1 MFALTTYPPRWVFL
15 LFKYAMNNKQTD
27 NNKWSFA
34 VDRGG
39 TFTDVIGVDPDG
51 RFHTHKLLSSSPD
64 YNDASIEG
72 IRRVLGTSG
81 PLPADR
87 IAAIRFGTTVATN
100 ALLERKGRK
109 AALFITAGFRD
120 LLEIGHQARP
130 DLFALSVQKNPP
142 LYDDVFEVTER
153 VDADGHLLIPL
164 DEHRLMAMAQAAR
177 AKGYT
182 SAAVVLLHS
191 WKNSAHEKRCET
203 ILRQAGLSD
212 VYLSHET
219 MNLIKIVSRGQTC
232 LVDAYLGPV
241 LGDYLAGIGNE
252 TQGIAIEFMDSA
264 GSLAPPEAFSGKD
277 ALLSGPAGGAQAVAE
292 LAERLGL
299 DGAVGFDMGGT
310 STDVTR
316 FDGSFEKR
324 YNHEMAGVS
333 LQKEMIA
340 IHTVA
345 AGGGSILTY
354 GSGRLQVGPESA
366 GAFPGP
372 ACYGFGGPLTVTDA
386 NVMTGRVCADFFP
399 KTFGKDRNSP
409 LNPRIVEEQFQCL
422 AESINNETTEH
433 SLQELAAGFL
443 RIADEKMALAIRE
456 ISVSKGYDLRNYA
469 LVCFGGA
476 GGQHVCPVARLLGM
490 DEAVVHPLG
499 GLMSAYGIGL
509 SMPSVR
515 SAETVLLPFTPD
527 NLPSLRQRFDLQR
540 TALIAQCNYGDS
552 ATAIESIDLRP
563 IGADQ
568 PLTVPFGSYEKT
580 LASFQK
586 KYHQLF
592 GFYPEESLLEVVNLR
607 LTLQAE
613 TSFFPHY
620 SDSTIGT
627 CPAGDRLQGRLL
639 QNDAP
644 QPERMH
650 SFVYGEGTSCTG
662 PLYRRE
668 KLPAGM
674 EISGPAVIID
684 PYITIII
691 DPDFNAR
698 IETDGIIRL
707 RRHEETA
714 QTKEQHSAI
723 SHEPDPVQ
731 LEIFNN
737 LFSSVA
743 TEMGH
748 VLSHT
753 SHSVNIKERHDFSC
767 ALFDGT
773 GDLVANAPH
782 IPVHLG
788 AMSET
793 IKALIGEQGDRLKEG
808 QVYMANNP
816 YRGGSHL
823 PDITVMSPHF
833 HNGEL
838 CFFTAARG
846 HHADIGGKTAGSMPP
861 EASHIDDEGILI
873 DTMLIAEQ
881 GRFLDEAVCRTLSST
896 DYPARNL
903 PERLADLKAQAAA
916 CSRGA
921 VELNR
926 ILESYGWP
934 MVNRYMAYIQDN
946 SEQAVRR
953 ALAGFLEGQQ
963 QVTRQFEDYLDDGT
977 RIAVKLT
984 IRADDDTAQS
994 ASATIDFTGTGQA
1007 HFSDNLNAPAAV
1019 TRSAVLYVMRCLT
1032 GLDIPLNSGCL
1043 KPVTIVSE
1051 SGTLINPDY
1060 PAPVASGNVETSQRI
1075 VDVLLGAFGVAAA
1088 SQGTMN
1094 NLLFQSEGSAP
1105 YYETI
1110 AGGAGATAESDGASA
1125 VQVHMTNTRI
1135 TDPEILESR
1144 YRHVRLERFELRHG
1158 SGGKGVRRGGQG
1170 TIRQIRF
1177 LRPASVSLLSERRH
1191 YPPYGM
1197 AGGEA
1202 GQQGRNSLIK
1212 KNGAR
1217 VELPSRTQ
1225 LQMEADD
1232 LLSIETPGGGGFGT
1246 AEDD

>member
-1 MFALTTYPPRWVFL
+1 
-15 LFKYAMNNKQTD
+15 MNNEPTD
-27 NNKWSFA
+27 NKWSFA

-51 RFHTHKLLSSSPD
+51 RFHTRKLLSSSPEYD
-64 YNDASIEG
+64 DASIEG
-72 IRRVLGTSG
+72 IRRILSNNG

-130 DLFALSVQKNPP
+130 DLFALSVRKNPP
-142 LYDDVFEVTER
+142 LYDDVYEVIER
-153 VDADGHLLIPL
+153 IDADGHPLTPL
-164 DEHRLMAMAQAAR
+164 DEHQLKAMARAAR
-177 AKGYT
+177 ARGYA
-182 SAAVVLLHS
+182 SAAVVLMHS
-191 WKNSAHEKRCET
+191 WKNSAHEKRCGE
-203 ILRQAGLSD
+203 ILRQAGLTD
-212 VYLSHET
+212 IYLSHET
-219 MNLIKIVSRGQTC
+219 MNLIKIVSRGQTS

-241 LGDYLAGIGNE
+241 LGDYLAGIRNE
-252 TQGIAIEFMDSA
+252 TAGITIQFMDSA
-264 GSLAPPEAFSGKD
+264 GSLAPPEAFTGKD
-277 ALLSGPAGGAQAVAE
+277 ALLSGPAGGARAVSQ
-292 LAERLGL
+292 LASQLGL
-299 DGAVGFDMGGT
+299 DGAIGFDMGGT

-316 FDGSFEKR
+316 FDGGFEKR
-324 YNHEMAGVS
+324 YDHEMAGVS

-354 GSGRLQVGPESA
+354 DSGRLQVGPASA

-386 NVMTGRVCADFFP
+386 NLMSGRICADYFP
-399 KTFGKDRNSP
+399 ETFGEDRNSP
-409 LNPRIVEEQFQCL
+409 LNPRLVEEKFRRL
-422 AESINNETTEH
+422 AEEIDTNATD
-433 SLQELAAGFL
+433 LRQLAAGFL

-456 ISVSKGYDLRNYA
+456 ISVSKGYDLRHYA

-490 DEAVVHPLG
+490 NEAVVHPLG

-509 SMPSVR
+509 SMPSAR
-515 SAETVLLPFTPD
+515 SAKTLLMPFTPD
-527 NLPSLRQRFDLQR
+527 NLPRLRKQFDQQRA
-540 TALIAQCNYGDS
+540 ALAARSHFGDS
-552 ATAIESIDLRP
+552 AVAIESVDLRP

-568 PLTVPFGSYEKT
+568 PLTIPFGSYEET
-580 LASFQK
+580 LARFQD
-586 KYHQLF
+586 KYQQLF
-592 GFYPEESLLEVVNLR
+592 GFYPEESPLEVVNLR

-613 TSFFPHY
+613 TPFFPPY
-620 SDSTIGT
+620 DDVEGG
-627 CPAGDRLQGRLL
+627 PAID
-639 QNDAP
+639 P

-650 SFVYGEGTSCTG
+650 TFVSGNGTPCTG

-668 KLPAGM
+668 QLPTGM
-674 EISGPAVIID
+674 TISGPAMIID
-684 PYITIII
+684 PFITVII
-691 DPDFNAR
+691 DPDFKAR
-698 IETDGIIRL
+698 IEAGGIIRL
-707 RRHEETA
+707 HRLEQA
-714 QTKEQHSAI
+714 SPAKEPQAAAD
-723 SHEPDPVQ
+723 HEPDPVQ

-748 VLSHT
+748 LLSHT
-753 SHSVNIKERHDFSC
+753 AHSVNIKERLDFSC
-767 ALFDGT
+767 ALFDT
-773 GDLVANAPH
+773 RGDLVANAPH

-793 IKALIGEQGDRLKEG
+793 IKALIEERGERLEEG

-873 DTMLIAEQ
+873 DTLLIAEQ
-881 GRFLDEAVCRTLSST
+881 GRFLDEVVCRTLSRT

-926 ILESYGWP
+926 ILDSYGWP
-934 MVNRYMAYIQDN
+934 MVSRYMTYIQDN

-953 ALAGFLEGQQ
+953 ALAGFLEGRQ
-963 QVTRQFEDYLDDGT
+963 QVTRQFEDFLDDGT
-977 RIAVKLT
+977 RIAVTLT
-984 IRADDDTAQS
+984 IRADDHRARS
-994 ASATIDFTGTGQA
+994 ASVTIDFTGTGPA
-1007 HFSDNLNAPAAV
+1007 HFTDNLNAPAAV
-1019 TRSAVLYVMRCLT
+1019 ACSAVLYVMRCLT

-1043 KPVTIVSE
+1043 KPVTIISA
-1051 SGTLINPDY
+1051 SGTLITPEY

-1075 VDVLLGAFGVAAA
+1075 VDTLLGAFGIAAA

-1094 NLLFQSEGSAP
+1094 NLLFQSQGGAP

-1125 VQVHMTNTRI
+1125 VQVHMTNTRM

-1144 YRHVRLERFELRHG
+1144 YHHVRLERFELRRN
-1158 SGGKGVRRGGQG
+1158 SGGRGIKQGGNGV
-1170 TIRQIRF
+1170 IRQLRF
-1177 LRPASVSLLSERRH
+1177 LKPTSVSLLSERRRCA
-1191 YPPYGM
+1191 PYGM

-1202 GQQGRNSLIK
+1202 GKKGRNSLVRQD
-1212 KNGAR
+1212 GTR
-1217 VELPSRTQ
+1217 VELPSRIQ
-1225 LQMEADD
+1225 LQMEAGD
-1232 LLSIETPGGGGFGT
+1232 LLSIETPGGGGFGE
-1246 AEDD
+1246 ASDV

>member
-1 MFALTTYPPRWVFL
+1 
-15 LFKYAMNNKQTD
+15 MNR
-27 NNKWSFA
+27 WSFTA
-34 VDRGG
+34 DRGG
-39 TFTDVIGVDPDG
+39 TFTDVIGVDPNG
-51 RFHTHKLLSSSPD
+51 CFHTTKLLSSSPE
-64 YNDASIEG
+64 YSDASIEG
-72 IRRVLGTSG
+72 IRRILGTTG
-81 PLPADR
+81 PLPADQ
-87 IAAIRFGTTVATN
+87 IETIRFGTTVATN

-142 LYDDVFEVTER
+142 LYDDAYEVFER
-153 VDADGHLLIPL
+153 VDADGNLLTPL
-164 DEHRLMAMAQAAR
+164 DERRLKAMAQDALSR
-177 AKGYT
+177 GYT
-182 SAAVVLLHS
+182 SAAVVLMHS
-191 WKNSAHEKRCET
+191 WRNSEHEKRCKT
-203 ILRQAGLSD
+203 LLLDAGLSD

-241 LGDYLAGIGNE
+241 LGDYLASIRSE
-252 TQGIAIEFMDSA
+252 TQGIDIEFMESA
-264 GSLAPPEAFSGKD
+264 GSLSPPEAFTGKD

-292 LAERLGL
+292 LAEELGL
-299 DGAVGFDMGGT
+299 NGAIGFDMGGT

-316 FDGSFEKR
+316 FDGAFEKR
-324 YNHEMAGVS
+324 YDHEMAGVS

-366 GAFPGP
+366 GSYPGP
-372 ACYGFGGPLTVTDA
+372 ASYGFGGPLTITDA
-386 NVMTGRVCADFFP
+386 NVMTGRICADFFP
-399 KTFGKDRNSP
+399 ETFGDDRSSP
-409 LNPRIVEEQFQCL
+409 LNSLVVEEKFQHL
-422 AESINNETTEH
+422 AESLDNDTTKP

-443 RIADEKMALAIRE
+443 RITDEKMALAIRE
-456 ISVSKGYDLRNYA
+456 ISLSKGYDLRNYA

-476 GGQHVCPVARLLGM
+476 GGQHVCPVARLLGIN
-490 DEAVVHPLG
+490 EAIIHPLS

-509 SMPSVR
+509 SVPSVR
-515 SAETVLLPFTPD
+515 SAQTVLMPFTPE
-527 NLPSLRQRFDLQR
+527 NLSTLHHRFDQEQTRLSAQR
-540 TALIAQCNYGDS
+540 NYGDNV
-552 ATAIESIDLRP
+552 TAIKSIDLRP
-563 IGADQ
+563 VGADKA
-568 PLTVPFGSYEKT
+568 LTVPFGSFDET
-580 LASFQK
+580 LLHFQK
-586 KYHQLF
+586 KYRQLF
-592 GFYPEESLLEVVNLR
+592 GFHPAESTLEVVNLR
-607 LTLQAE
+607 LTLQADD
-613 TSFFPHY
+613 SLFPSY
-620 SDSTIGT
+620 QTPSPS
-627 CPAGDRLQGRLL
+627 QGEGW
-639 QNDAP
+639 DGGKEP

-650 SFVYGEGTSCTG
+650 TFAYGDGTLCKG

-668 KLPAGM
+668 ALPVGM
-674 EISGPAVIID
+674 QISGPAVIID
-684 PYITIII
+684 PYVTLII
-691 DPDFNAR
+691 DPDFNAH
-698 IETDGIIRL
+698 IEAGGIIRL
-707 RRHEETA
+707 KRIDKISSTEEKQET
-714 QTKEQHSAI
+714 I
-723 SHEPDPVQ
+723 DHEPDPVQ

-748 VLSHT
+748 LLSNT
-753 SHSVNIKERHDFSC
+753 AHSVNIKERLDFSC
-767 ALFDGT
+767 DLFDAK

-793 IKALIGEQGDRLKEG
+793 IKALIEDLGNTLKDG

-833 HNGEL
+833 HNSEL

-861 EASHIDDEGILI
+861 EATHISDEGILI
-873 DTMLIAEQ
+873 DAMLIAEE
-881 GRFLDEAVCRTLSST
+881 GRFLDDAALCTLNST
-896 DYPARNL
+896 DFPARNL
-903 PERLADLKAQAAA
+903 AERLADLKAQVAA

-921 VELNR
+921 IELER
-926 ILESYGWP
+926 ILDSYGWP
-934 MVNRYMAYIQDN
+934 MVNRYMGYIQDN

-953 ALAGFLEGQQ
+953 ALASFLEGEQQ
-963 QVTRQFEDYLDDGT
+963 ITRQFEDRLDDGT
-977 RIAVKLT
+977 IITVKLT
-984 IRADDDTAQS
+984 IQADDSEAQS
-994 ASATIDFTGTGQA
+994 ASTTIDFTGTGPV

-1043 KPVTIVSE
+1043 KPVTIISE
-1051 SGTLINPDY
+1051 SGTLINPEY

-1094 NLLFQSEGSAP
+1094 NLLFQSDGGAP

-1110 AGGAGATAESDGASA
+1110 AGGAGATAESDGASG

-1144 YRHVRLERFELRHG
+1144 YRHVRLERFEFRRG
-1158 SGGKGVRRGGQG
+1158 SGGKGEKRGGDG
-1170 TIRQIRF
+1170 VIRQIRF
-1177 LRPASVSLLSERRH
+1177 LKPASVSLLSERRS
-1191 YPPYGM
+1191 YAPYGM
-1197 AGGEA
+1197 AGGA
-1202 GQQGRNSLIK
+1202 SGQKGRNSLIK
-1212 KNGAR
+1212 KDGSK
-1217 VELPSRTQ
+1217 VELPSRIQ
-1225 LQMEADD
+1225 LQMETGD
-1232 LLSIETPGGGGFGT
+1232 LLSIETPGGGGFGKNSST
-1246 AEDD
+1246 K